1 MEQIKVT
8 VDWCGKNY
16 ASYISDPRINGVVVS
31 TGKTY
36 GDLKRETEEELQFH
50 LEGCIADGDSISEII
65 KNGDYELVYE
75 KRVSAI
81 LHEAQQY
88 TTLAAL
94 SRATGIRHA
103 QLSHYAN
110 AVSKPRQEQRE
121 RIIKGLHI
129 IGKELQ
135 EFGSVARASEKYDQ
149 GYSPEIISKVK
160 RGMEDYKKGRCVKIP
175 IENLWD

>member
-16 ASYISDPRINGVVVS
+16 ASYISDPRLNGVVIS
-31 TGKTY
+31 TGKTFNE
-36 GDLKRETEEELQFH
+36 LKRDTEENLQFH
-50 LEGCIADGDSISEII
+50 IEGCLADGDPISESIV
-65 KNGDYELVYE
+65 NGDYELVYE

-81 LHEAQQY
+81 LHEAQQF

-94 SRATGIRHA
+94 SRVTGIRHA

-110 AVSKPRQEQRE
+110 AVSRPRPEQCD
-121 RIIKGLHI
+121 RIIEGLHT

-135 EFGSVARASEKYDQ
+135 SVSF
-149 GYSPEIISKVK
+149 V
-160 RGMEDYKKGRCVKIP
+160 
-175 IENLWD
+175 

>member
-1 MEQIKVT
+1 MEKIKVI

-16 ASYISDPRINGVVVS
+16 ASYINDQCINGLVLS
-31 TGKTY
+31 TGKTF
-36 GDLKRETEEELQFH
+36 EELQKETKEGLQFH
-50 LEGCIADGDSISEII
+50 IESCIADGDTIPEYI

-94 SRATGIRHA
+94 SRTTGIRHA

-110 AVSKPRQEQRE
+110 AVSRPRPEQCE
-121 RIIKGLHI
+121 RIIKGLHA

-135 EFGSVARASEKYDQ
+135 EVSFT
-149 GYSPEIISKVK
+149 
-160 RGMEDYKKGRCVKIP
+160 
-175 IENLWD
+175 

>member
-1 MEQIKVT
+1 MEKIKVT

-16 ASYISDPRINGVVVS
+16 ASYITDPRVNGLVVS
-31 TGKTY
+31 TGKTFEE
-36 GDLKRETEEELQFH
+36 LQKETEEGLQVH
-50 LEGCIADGDSISEII
+50 IEGCIADGDAIPESI

-94 SRATGIRHA
+94 SRTTGIRHA

-110 AVSKPRQEQRE
+110 AVSRPRPKQRK
-121 RIIKGLHI
+121 RIIEGLHT

-135 EFGSVARASEKYDQ
+135 EVSF
-149 GYSPEIISKVK
+149 
-160 RGMEDYKKGRCVKIP
+160 M
-175 IENLWD
+175 

>member
-1 MEQIKVT
+1 MEKIIVK

-16 ASYISDPRINGVVVS
+16 ASYINDPRINGLVVS
-31 TGKTY
+31 TGKTFEE
-36 GDLKRETEEELQFH
+36 LQKETEESLRFH
-50 LEGCIADGDSISEII
+50 IEGCIVDGDVIPESIR
-65 KNGDYELVYE
+65 NGDYELVYE

-94 SRATGIRHA
+94 SRTTGIRHA

-110 AVSKPRQEQRE
+110 AVSKPRPEQCK
-121 RIIKGLHI
+121 RIIEGLHT

-135 EFGSVARASEKYDQ
+135 AVSFV
-149 GYSPEIISKVK
+149 
-160 RGMEDYKKGRCVKIP
+160 
-175 IENLWD
+175 

>member
-1 MEQIKVT
+1 MEITLYQNNREDMEKIIVK

-16 ASYISDPRINGVVVS
+16 ASYISDPRINGLVVS
-31 TGKTY
+31 TAKTY
-36 GDLKRETEEELQFH
+36 EDLQKETQESLQIH
-50 LEGCIADGDSISEII
+50 IEGCVADGDSILENI

-94 SRATGIRHA
+94 SRTTGIRHA

-110 AVSKPRQEQRE
+110 AVSRPRPEQCE
-121 RIIKGLHI
+121 RIIDGLHT
-129 IGKELQ
+129 IGKALQ
-135 EFGSVARASEKYDQ
+135 
-149 GYSPEIISKVK
+149 KVSF
-160 RGMEDYKKGRCVKIP
+160 M
-175 IENLWD
+175 

>member
-16 ASYISDPRINGVVVS
+16 ASYINDPRIYGVVLS
-31 TGKTY
+31 TGKTFEK
-36 GDLKRETEEELQFH
+36 LKQETEESLKFH
-50 LEGCIADGDSISEII
+50 LEGCIADDDPIPEGI

-88 TTLAAL
+88 TTLAVI
-94 SRATGIRHA
+94 SRVTGIRHA

-110 AVSKPRQEQRE
+110 AVSKPRPEQRE
-121 RIIKGLHI
+121 RIMEGLRK
-129 IGKELQ
+129 IGTSCL
-135 EFGSVARASEKYDQ
+135 A
-149 GYSPEIISKVK
+149 
-160 RGMEDYKKGRCVKIP
+160 
-175 IENLWD
+175 LL